1 MYLATV
7 QLEGNCNMI
16 PARFWIFTRAYK
28 CMHSH
33 TSYYIFPDLKCLI
46 AKQVIF

>member
-7 QLEGNCNMI
+7 QLEGNMT
-16 PARFWIFTRAYK
+16 PARFWIFTHAYK

-33 TSYYIFPDLKCLI
+33 TSYYIFPDLTCLI